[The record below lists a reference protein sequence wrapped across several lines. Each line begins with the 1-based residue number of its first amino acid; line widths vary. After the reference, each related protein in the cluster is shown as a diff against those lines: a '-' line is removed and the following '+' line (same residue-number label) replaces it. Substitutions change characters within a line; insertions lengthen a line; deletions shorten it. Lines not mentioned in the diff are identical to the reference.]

1 MKNKIIHLIIF
12 FIFQKL
18 ISWILFSVVET
29 SDSSETECSE
39 KLESNTKRRK
49 VRNIGSSIV
58 RSASVLARTMK
69 SCDEKK
75 ERRHREV
82 MELEERRMQ
91 IEENRNEDNRKGING
106 LVSAVNNLSGAIQT
120 LISGRQSQT

>member
-1 MKNKIIHLIIF
+1 M
-12 FIFQKL
+12 
-18 ISWILFSVVET
+18 E
-29 SDSSETECSE
+29 SD
-39 KLESNTKRRK
+39 TKRRK
-49 VRNIGSSIV
+49 FRNIGSSII

-69 SCDEKK
+69 SCDERK

-91 IEENRNEDNRKGING
+91 IEESRNEANQQGIIG

-120 LISGRQSQT
+120 LISGRHGQI